1 MQMAWAQYG
10 ISGKVYEG
18 RYDQRKN
25 WLFVKFAY
33 DFVSHKHVTGIFIG
47 NSLPIFELNSTC
59 AVLPK
64 KRP

>member
-18 RYDQRKN
+18 RYDRRKN

-33 DFVSHKHVTGIFIG
+33 DFVSHKHVTVNFSG
-47 NSLPIFELNSTC
+47 NSLPTFELT
-59 AVLPK
+59 APVLFC
-64 KRP
+64 REN